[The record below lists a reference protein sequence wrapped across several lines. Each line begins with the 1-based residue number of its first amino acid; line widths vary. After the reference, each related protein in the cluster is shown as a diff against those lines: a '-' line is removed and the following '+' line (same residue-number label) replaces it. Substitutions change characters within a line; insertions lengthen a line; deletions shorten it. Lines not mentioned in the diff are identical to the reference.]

1 MTGIEA
7 VPEQPGRLGR
17 LGRVSLLAPLAGR
30 DYRLVWIGE
39 SVSLLGDQFN
49 TIALA
54 WLVLGLTGSGF
65 ALGVILIAAA
75 IPRGIFLLVG
85 GVLSDRISPRDL
97 ALVSNVACAVLTTLV
112 AGLVI

>member
-39 SVSLLGDQFN
+39 SVSLLGAQFN

-54 WLVLGLTGSGF
+54 WLGLGLTGSGF
-65 ALGVILIAAA
+65 ALG
-75 IPRGIFLLVG
+75 
-85 GVLSDRISPRDL
+85 
-97 ALVSNVACAVLTTLV
+97 
-112 AGLVI
+112 